1 MAKCV
6 ISITMIVC
14 KREVSRRTVGIALAV
29 LSVSIFAAVG
39 TGLGLLL
46 HKASVCPNSDWV
58 KCEVS
63 RSIIPTAVGYE
74 YRVLCDNSTETQVPK
89 ITFIRNS
96 LSKFTIISSMTPNQA
111 VFNKSSVVQYFWP
124 AWDFNLMGKSG
135 KMSYNLL
142 GITSKYS
149 IKWPMDVPFITW
161 SSEQYFSKSLPDS
174 IRILKT
180 DDSSEV
186 FYFNSKISLIKSY
199 RACIR
204 KEVMKQTHA
213 VPIALGV
220 VVSYAIYN

>member
-1 MAKCV
+1 
-6 ISITMIVC
+6 MIVC
-14 KREVSRRTVGIALAV
+14 KREVSRRTVAIALAV

-63 RSIIPTAVGYE
+63 QSILPTAVGYE
-74 YRVLCDNSTETQVPK
+74 YRVLCDNSTETHVPK

-96 LSKFTIISSMTPNQA
+96 LTKFTIISSMTPNFV
-111 VFNKSSVVQYFWP
+111 VFDKTSAIQYFWP
-124 AWDFNLMGKSG
+124 AWDFTMMEKSG

-142 GITSKYS
+142 GITNKYS
-149 IKWPMDVPFITW
+149 IKWPLDAPFITW
-161 SSEQYFSKSLPDS
+161 SSEQYFSKTLPDS

-180 DDSSEV
+180 EDSSEV
-186 FYFNSKISLIKSY
+186 FYFNSKISLTKSY

-204 KEVMKQTHA
+204 KEMMTQTHA